1 MPVNNRN
8 QSPRPRMPMN
18 LEDATAKSAYR
29 PCKRQ
34 RGIRATE
41 RTARSRMLA
50 RAQPTKKRWNQ
61 RRTILGPP
69 GSLLQP
75 VAGR

>member
-18 LEDATAKSAYR
+18 LEGATAKSAYR
-29 PCKRQ
+29 PCKQQ

-41 RTARSRMLA
+41 RPARSRMLA
-50 RAQPTKKRWNQ
+50 RAQPTKND
-61 RRTILGPP
+61 
-69 GSLLQP
+69 
-75 VAGR
+75 